1 MTAHAS
7 QAVAFCLPAVLH
19 MSPPPNQQV
28 GMTKA
33 PAGRLRLSS
42 TIRVPS
48 YPFAHWQEAKV
59 LQCTSHSTGGGCSEL
74 PGPLERMIYLIMMS
88 LQSGALGR
96 QDSNIEQPSRYLLCR
111 LSRFC

>member
-48 YPFAHWQEAKV
+48 YP
-59 LQCTSHSTGGGCSEL
+59 L
-74 PGPLERMIYLIMMS
+74 LIGKRPRS
-88 LQSGALGR
+88 YITQHRRGL
-96 QDSNIEQPSRYLLCR
+96 
-111 LSRFC
+111 F